1 MDLDRQLYGRVS
13 APVLFIH
20 SWFINHWL
28 HPMTTNAAFAS
39 EGAAVGL
46 KEQDTLYGCFSAAA
60 HVIYQNYSG
69 VPLSQVVEDADRQ
82 LARIADRV
90 RVAAFHCVLERQVA
104 QALMGRTAHRVSLSD
119 DRFDEQRD
127 VASICQTSNYNQIA
141 YYFVAMLRLHYYH
154 GDYEAALGYADR
166 ARAVLPAFQGQVAE
180 GEFVFFSALASAAC
194 AIALDGDT
202 SDRDASDREA
212 AVADGDVRSKLL
224 ESIDD
229 MLGRVE
235 AWASVGPANF
245 AHKRD
250 LIRAERLR
258 ARGERLDAAAAAA
271 YDAAIESAAASG
283 FVQDHALAHE
293 RAALFHEAGGDAAKA
308 SAHLD
313 QAAALYRK
321 WEAWAKVAALADHKK
336 A

>member
-28 HPMTTNAAFAS
+28 HPMTTNAGFAS

-46 KEQDTLYGCFSAAA
+46 KEHDMLYGCFSAAA
-60 HVIYQNYSG
+60 HVIYRNFSG
-69 VPLSQVVEDADRQ
+69 VPLSQIVEDADRQ
-82 LARIADRV
+82 LERIADRV

-104 QALMGRTAHRVSLSD
+104 LALMGRTAHRVSLTC

-141 YYFVAMLRLHYYH
+141 YYYVAMLRLHYYY
-154 GDYEAALGYADR
+154 GEYEAALGYADR

-180 GEFVFFSALASAAC
+180 WEFVFYAALANAA
-194 AIALDGDT
+194 LGH
-202 SDRDASDREA
+202 
-212 AVADGDVRSKLL
+212 L
-224 ESIDD
+224 ESVDD
-229 MLGRVE
+229 LLARVE
-235 AWASVGPANF
+235 IWATAGPANF

-258 ARGERLDAAAAAA
+258 AHGDHLAASTA
-271 YDAAIESAAASG
+271 YATAIQSAASSG
-283 FVQDHALAHE
+283 FAHDHALAHE
-293 RAALFHEAGGDAAKA
+293 RASLFHEAIGDAAKA
-308 SAHLD
+308 SAHMD
-313 QAAALYRK
+313 QAAAFYEQ
-321 WEAWAKVAALADHKK
+321 WQAWAKLAAITRREPR
-336 A
+336 